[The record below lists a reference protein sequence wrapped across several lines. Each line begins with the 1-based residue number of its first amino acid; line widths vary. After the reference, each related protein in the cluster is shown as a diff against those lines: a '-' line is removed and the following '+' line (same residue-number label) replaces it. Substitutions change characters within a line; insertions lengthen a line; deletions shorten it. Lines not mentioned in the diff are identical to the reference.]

1 MISVIVPV
9 YNVES
14 YLRRCIDSIINQTY
28 RDIEIILINDGSTDN
43 CGAIC
48 DEYAALD
55 GRITVIHKA
64 NGGLSDAR
72 NAGIDIATGEYLA
85 FVDSDDF
92 ITEDACEYLLHQ
104 ATTYNADIVTG
115 TIKQYSHLSEVELF
129 TDEAETVEQLDS
141 EQALK
146 ELFMQK
152 KTYTTACSK
161 LYRKHL
167 FSKRRY
173 PVGLFFEDLATTY
186 LLFNSATKV
195 VISNK
200 LVYWQYV
207 RAGSITN
214 TRYTEH
220 HWILITINDDIVRF
234 IEAKYP
240 DLLPFAK
247 MHYISCILLLANM
260 MLRNRKDVPRNKY
273 KEMQKKAKKILPD
286 VLHLN
291 YFKKGTRI
299 HIRAFTFF
307 HMNVYYFT
315 YGVFK
320 ALRRMI
326 SVIY

>member
-28 RDIEIILINDGSTDN
+28 RNIEIILINDGSTDN

-48 DEYAALD
+48 DEYAVLD
-55 GRITVIHKA
+55 ERITAIHKS

-72 NAGIDIATGEYLA
+72 NAGIDIAKGEYLA

-92 ITEDACEYLLHQ
+92 ITKDACEYLLYQ

-115 TIKQYSHLSEVELF
+115 IIKQYSHLSEVELF

-173 PVGLFFEDLATTY
+173 PVGLLCEDLATTY
-186 LLFNSATKV
+186 LLIDSADKI

-200 LVYWQYV
+200 VIYWQYV
-207 RAGSITN
+207 RDGSISN
-214 TRYTEH
+214 SKYTEQY
-220 HWILITINDDIVRF
+220 WPLMTVNDEILSFTEKR
-234 IEAKYP
+234 YP
-240 DLLPFAK
+240 ALVPYAK

-260 MLRNRKDVPRNKY
+260 MLKNRKDVPRNRY
-273 KEMQKKAKKILPD
+273 KDMQKKAKEIMPD
-286 VLHLN
+286 TIHLH
-291 YFKKGTRI
+291 YVKKGTRI
-299 HIRAFTFF
+299 HIRAFAIFS
-307 HMNVYYFT
+307 MNVYYFT
-315 YGVFK
+315 YGMFR
-320 ALRRMI
+320 ALRRI
-326 SVIY
+326 LLRY